1 MNQAINVQSAWIGY
15 LNAFYLMMVLTL
27 AVIPLIAFA
36 RGAKPQP
43 GSGQQVA
50 VE

>member
-15 LNAFYLMMVLTL
+15 LNAFYLMMILTL

-36 RGAKPQP
+36 RGAKQQNR
-43 GSGQQVA
+43 GEQVA
-50 VE
+50 AE

>member
-1 MNQAINVQSAWIGY
+1 MT
-15 LNAFYLMMVLTL
+15 LTL

-36 RGAKPQP
+36 RGAKKPEA
-43 GSGQQVA
+43 GQQVA